1 MNYEDY
7 YTWQRD
13 IPGFGSESQEKL
25 RSSTALVSRV
35 GGLGGPLALSLAAA
49 GVGRIILAH
58 GGELRPDDLN
68 RQILMTHEGIEGAR
82 HVQAADTLKRFNRDL
97 EIESIGQ
104 NVSEKNI
111 SGLVEQADI
120 VFSCAPLFEERL
132 LMNREAM
139 NQHKF
144 FVDGAMCSMEGHV
157 LAVDPGKSACLG
169 CLVKEPPAYWKRR
182 FPVIGAVSAMV
193 AQIAALEGIK
203 LLTRFAEPA
212 IDRMI
217 HVDAKCMR
225 MKKVRLVRD
234 VDCHHCSGAKS

>member
-1 MNYEDY
+1 MKYEEY
-7 YTWQRD
+7 YTWQED
-13 IPGFGSESQEKL
+13 VPGFGKVSQEKL
-25 RSSTALVSRV
+25 KNSTALVSRV
-35 GGLGGPLALSLAAA
+35 GGLGGPLAQSLAAA

-68 RQILMTHEGIEGAR
+68 RQILMTHGGLGDER
-82 HVQAADTLKRFNRDL
+82 HAQAAETLRRFNQDL
-97 EIESIGQ
+97 EIESVG
-104 NVSEKNI
+104 ENI
-111 SGLVEQADI
+111 SEENAAGLVERADI

-139 NQHKF
+139 RQGKY

-157 LAVDPGKSACLG
+157 LPVDPGKSTCLG
-169 CLVKEPPAYWKRR
+169 CLIKEPPAYWKRR

-193 AQIAALEGIK
+193 AQITVLEGIK

-212 IDRMI
+212 LDQMI
-217 HVDAKCMR
+217 HIDTQRMR

-234 VDCHHCSGAKS
+234 AACYHCSLNQS

>member
-13 IPGFGSESQEKL
+13 IPGFGNESQEKL

-82 HVQAADTLKRFNRDL
+82 HVQAAETLERFNRDL

-104 NVSEKNI
+104 NVSEENI

-144 FVDGAMCSMEGHV
+144 F
-157 LAVDPGKSACLG
+157 
-169 CLVKEPPAYWKRR
+169 
-182 FPVIGAVSAMV
+182 AVSYTH
-193 AQIAALEGIK
+193 
-203 LLTRFAEPA
+203 LTLPTKA
-212 IDRMI
+212 
-217 HVDAKCMR
+217 
-225 MKKVRLVRD
+225 
-234 VDCHHCSGAKS
+234 